1 MTMPAGVVNY
11 SFPTSIYFG
20 AKARLMLPKVLRDA
34 GVKRPIIVTDRT
46 LIEGPLTRDLFT
58 LLQGEG
64 FNPALFGDTGGNP
77 VKSHV
82 QGGARALAQHES
94 DAVVALGGGAA
105 LDVGKAVA
113 LMAHH
118 RGDLFDYAVDAP
130 IPRPIT
136 GPIPYIA
143 ALPTTAG
150 TGSEVGRSAVV
161 SDDTTG
167 AKRIIFSPRLMPQAV
182 FADPELTLSLP
193 SAVTAATGMDALTHL
208 LESYLAQGTHPM
220 CDGIALEGLRLVHR
234 SLVSCY
240 ELADSKALGT
250 PAHLQA
256 RADMLHA
263 ALMGAVAFQK
273 GLGVTHSAAHALSTV
288 CDLHHGLANSIMLPA
303 CMAFNLERVPQRFS
317 NIARTLE
324 LTRGADVL
332 GWLADLQRALRMP
345 TTLQAVGVQRE
356 QLPAL
361 VRAAMHDG
369 CHLENPVPVTEQDF
383 QQLFAKAWG

>member
-1 MTMPAGVVNY
+1 MTMPSGVVQY
-11 SFPTSIYFG
+11 SFPTAIYFG
-20 AKARLMLPKVLRDA
+20 TQARLMLPKVLREA
-34 GVKRPIIVTDRT
+34 GVRRPIIVTDRT
-46 LIEGPLTRDLFT
+46 LADGPLARDLCT
-58 LLQGEG
+58 LLKGEG
-64 FNPALFGDTGGNP
+64 FHVALFGGTGGNP

-82 QGGARALAQHES
+82 VAGAKMLTQHES

-105 LDVGKAVA
+105 LDVGKVVA

-118 RGDLFDYAVDAP
+118 PGDLFDYACDAP
-130 IPRPIT
+130 IARPISS
-136 GPIPYIA
+136 PMPYVV

-150 TGSEVGRSAVV
+150 TGSEVGRSTVV
-161 SDDTTG
+161 SDDATHT
-167 AKRIIFSPRLMPQAV
+167 KRIIFSPRLLPQAV
-182 FADPELTLSLP
+182 FADPELTVGLP
-193 SAVTAATGMDALTHL
+193 SNITAATGMDALTHL
-208 LESYLAQGTHPM
+208 LESYLAKGMHPM

-240 ELADSKALGT
+240 ELADSQVGAT

-317 NIARTLE
+317 DMARTLE
-324 LTRGADVL
+324 LSRGADVL
-332 GWLADLQRALRMP
+332 GWLADLQRALRLP
-345 TTLQAVGVQRE
+345 TNLREVGVKQE
-356 QLPAL
+356 HLPEL
-361 VRAAMHDG
+361 IRVAMLDG
-369 CHLENPVPVTEQDF
+369 CHLENPAPIAPKDF
-383 QQLFAKAWG
+383 QHLFVQALG